1 MVLVVVFVPPP
12 LGTLLA
18 MVLDP
23 TMEEEEQNEEED
35 AATEVDVAVRAV
47 AAAVLVLVLVTDA
60 GIEDDFIV

>member
-1 MVLVVVFVPPP
+1 
-12 LGTLLA
+12 

-47 AAAVLVLVLVTDA
+47 AAAVLVTDA
-60 GIEDDFIV
+60 GIENDFIV